1 MEWGRLPE
9 AGMVAGATLFAVG
22 ALFHVL
28 APAFAPHLAAEYRND
43 ALFRPWTGW
52 TRLYMLAHPWL
63 YGLMVAAL
71 FLGVR
76 ALAGAEHFGGP
87 RDGLLFGVTL
97 FAAGSLPVY
106 ALNFAS
112 FRCPPV

>member
-1 MEWGRLPE
+1 
-9 AGMVAGATLFAVG
+9 
-22 ALFHVL
+22 
-28 APAFAPHLAAEYRND
+28 
-43 ALFRPWTGW
+43 
-52 TRLYMLAHPWL
+52 MLAHPWL

-97 FAAGSLPVY
+97 FAVGSLPVY

-112 FRCPPV
+112 FQVSASVIAVWAFQSLAQYVLAGGTLGWFCPRAG